1 MGLSQCG
8 KHAGAKRSRLP
19 GRRGQGA
26 DLEKFSTR
34 GTIAGAER
42 LRRAQEKGE
51 VSGNAGRRCA
61 WGGGPQKK
69 CPREAGSFGV
79 GAYAQTC
86 CASLQGGRQRSRIC
100 KCAIAKNG
108 SEGIHRSGAPAVLR
122 ISVTNRRRGR
132 FFLSGGISR
141 GVSRRL
147 PPGVVVRKR
156 QRRITVRRWRDA
168 AASAS
173 LCFSEIVSLIAHA
186 DAVRLLSVRHR
197 RPSAHGESG
206 RHNHGGKRRERNF

>member
-1 MGLSQCG
+1 MVNTQARSDRGFLAVRAYREGSDLGGLNPRDDCGERGRASAARAGGGGGFGQC
-8 KHAGAKRSRLP
+8 RSATRL
-19 GRRGQGA
+19 GRRA
-26 DLEKFSTR
+26 T
-34 GTIAGAER
+34 
-42 LRRAQEKGE
+42 
-51 VSGNAGRRCA
+51 
-61 WGGGPQKK
+61 KK

-108 SEGIHRSGAPAVLR
+108 SEGNSSFRRAGRAADFGDEPAARL
-122 ISVTNRRRGR
+122 I
-132 FFLSGGISR
+132 FFSGGISR

-186 DAVRLLSVRHR
+186 DVVRLLSVRHR

-206 RHNHGGKRRERNF
+206 RHNHGGKCRERNF

>member
-1 MGLSQCG
+1 MGLSQSG

-26 DLEKFSTR
+26 DLEKFATR

-42 LRRAQEKGE
+42 LQRALEEGE
-51 VSGNAGRRCA
+51 VSGNDGRRCA

-108 SEGIHRSGAPAVLR
+108 SEGNPSFRRAGRAADFGDEPAARS
-122 ISVTNRRRGR
+122 I
-132 FFLSGGISR
+132 FFSGGISR